1 MEMFLISTQNIRFG
15 KKLVSI
21 NNCSSIAIFIAEVC
35 FVCSK
40 EASRR
45 DVSFEHTEQ
54 AFWWEIMN
62 VIVNTKNMFW
72 VLRWVSR

>member
-1 MEMFLISTQNIRFG
+1 MEMFILSTQNIRFG
-15 KKLVSI
+15 EKLVSI
-21 NNCSSIAIFIAEVC
+21 VVVLLFSWKYVLF
-35 FVCSK
+35 
-40 EASRR
+40 ASRR